1 MEIWFH
7 SKRTKV
13 MLSWD
18 KTELEIFLPHFPF
31 IREDDNFRKTT
42 PILSVMNSIYALQY
56 RFGHLH
62 TESSSISEDVQNLV
76 QPS

>member
-1 MEIWFH
+1 
-7 SKRTKV
+7 

-42 PILSVMNSIYALQY
+42 PILSVVDSIYALQY

-62 TESSSISEDVQNLV
+62 TESSSISEDVQNL
-76 QPS
+76 QPSYEHLPL